1 VDVVGLGQIS
11 LDCVA
16 ALPRWPRA
24 GEKLAL
30 AAPAVVQP
38 GGQIATAVLA
48 AVRLGLSGRLLG
60 AVGADAAAETALA
73 PLCTA
78 GVDVSR
84 VERVADAATRS
95 AVVLVDADGERTVFG
110 YRDPRLALRTAD
122 LSREAIREA
131 RALLVDAEDPDAA
144 RWAIDAARAAGVAS
158 VLDVERADPDPLEL
172 AMSVDFPIVSESFCA
187 DSSDSHRVSDEAERA
202 WLTRLA
208 GGRARMAV
216 VTRGARGAL
225 ACCGGENLEQP
236 AFAVDAIDTTGAGDV
251 FRGAFVWALLRG
263 ASAQR
268 ALALAACAAALAC
281 RGHGAQGALPTA
293 AEVEARTGRVGRS
306 RAD

>member
-1 VDVVGLGQIS
+1 MDVVGLGQIS
-11 LDCVA
+11 LDCVS

-30 AAPAVVQP
+30 SAPAVARP

-60 AVGADAAAETALA
+60 AVGEDAEAEIALA
-73 PLCTA
+73 PLAAA

-84 VERVADAATRS
+84 VERVAGAATRS
-95 AVVLVDADGERTVFG
+95 ALVLVDVDGERSVLG

-144 RWAIDAARAAGVAS
+144 RWAIDAARTAGVAS
-158 VLDVERADPDPLEL
+158 VLDVERADPDPIEL
-172 AMSVDFPIVSESFCA
+172 AMSVDFPIVSESFC
-187 DSSDSHRVSDEAERA
+187 SDPSEPHRISDGAERA

-225 ACCGGENLEQP
+225 ACCGGKTWVQP
-236 AFAVDAIDTTGAGDV
+236 AFRVDAVDTTGAGDV
-251 FRGAFVWALLRG
+251 FRGAFVWALLGG
-263 ASAQR
+263 ASAPR

-281 RGHGAQGALPTA
+281 RGHGAQSALPTA
-293 AEVEARTGRVGRS
+293 AEVEARMTSDG
-306 RAD
+306 